1 MLEIR
6 GETRDDVDAR
16 QDNDPHKDVE
26 ESSNTGAIL
35 HQHQQKCTS
44 VTTDRII
51 FTMQNYFHCAYVS
64 LDLVGFQK
72 V

>member
-26 ESSNTGAIL
+26 ESSNTRCHL
-35 HQHQQKCTS
+35 TS
-44 VTTDRII
+44 TSAPII
-51 FTMQNYFHCAYVS
+51 ISGV
-64 LDLVGFQK
+64 L
-72 V
+72 